1 MNNLMNTP
9 HRHAPFAAAL
19 FAALLFAGCESGGPP
34 TSDKDLKHI
43 EYRQVVQAIAESTER
58 RPVVLV
64 DVRTPEQ
71 FAKGHIDGAINLPL
85 ADLNPRDTRLVKVDK
100 VIVYHEDF
108 KGAYADVAAKKLISS
123 GVVNVFSYAG
133 GYKDWVTRKTEGVPV
148 PPSDP
153 SAEPKK

>member
-1 MNNLMNTP
+1 MNTL
-9 HRHAPFAAAL
+9 RHASFAAAL
-19 FAALLFAGCESGGPP
+19 LVALLFAGCESGGPP

-43 EYRQVVQAIAESTER
+43 EYRQLVEAIEESSGR

-64 DVRTPEQ
+64 DVRTPEK
-71 FAKGHIDGAINLPL
+71 FAAGHIDGAINLPL
-85 ADLNPRDTRLVKVDK
+85 ADLNPRDPHLAKVDK

-108 KGAYADVAAKKLISS
+108 KGAYADVAAKKLISG

-133 GYKDWVTRKTEGVPV
+133 GYKDWTTRQAEGGVPV

-153 SAEPKK
+153 LTEPKK